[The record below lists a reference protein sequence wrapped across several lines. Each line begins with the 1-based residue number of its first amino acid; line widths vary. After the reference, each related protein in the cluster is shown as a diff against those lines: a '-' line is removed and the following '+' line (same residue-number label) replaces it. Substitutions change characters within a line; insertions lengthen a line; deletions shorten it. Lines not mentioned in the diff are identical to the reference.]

1 MPRGAAVHYGSIQD
15 GAVRVLHFLGIGRVP
30 KRPMIDATGGT
41 ERVALEIGRI
51 QARRG
56 AEVTIAS
63 MAPTAWH
70 GTWEGVNLRHLQPY
84 SWAKINYRGK
94 GKDFREHLSLTKFVR
109 LGRFDLVHLHEYRRT
124 RFFGNQPNVMHFHN
138 NPLDG
143 LADAALAEAAPHYWR
158 DLGRAGAQIAV
169 SSFVARRLQMSHQ
182 RAGESPA
189 ANIVVNQSGVDA
201 DALSAVQRQ
210 QARERV
216 RRELG
221 LKDSDVF
228 FMFAGAIRPEKG
240 VIQLARAFSKLS
252 EDHDNAFLAVAGG
265 SNLWIDGHGPQETTE
280 EQVGAILTKA
290 ATRGRAAMLG
300 VISPTVLPSYYA
312 AADVFVLPS
321 MFQETFGLVILEA
334 FAAGIPVIGARSG
347 GVPELV
353 EDTRNGLLVDQGDV
367 AGLCEAMRR
376 LLLDR
381 AMREQFG
388 AEARQTAAKMSW
400 ENTVDRLERIY
411 QKVLT
416 SN

>member
-1 MPRGAAVHYGSIQD
+1 
-15 GAVRVLHFLGIGRVP
+15 
-30 KRPMIDATGGT
+30 MIDATGGT
-41 ERVALEIGRI
+41 ERVALEIARI

-70 GTWEGVNLRHLQPY
+70 GTWERVNLRHLQPY

-94 GKDFREHLSLTKFVR
+94 SKDFGEHFSLTKFVR

-124 RFFGNQPNVMHFHN
+124 RLFGKQPNVMHFHN

-143 LADAALAEAAPHYWR
+143 LADTALAEAAPHYWR

-169 SSFVARRLQMSHQ
+169 SSFVARRLQLSHQ
-182 RAGESPA
+182 CAGEAPA

-216 RRELG
+216 RRDLG
-221 LKDSDVF
+221 LKDSDVL

-240 VIQLARAFSKLS
+240 VIQLAQAFSKLS
-252 EDHDNAFLAVAGG
+252 VDHDNAFLAVAGG
-265 SNLWIDGHGPQETTE
+265 SKLWIDGDGPQETTE
-280 EQVGAILTKA
+280 EQVGAILTNA
-290 ATRGRAAMLG
+290 ATRGRATMLG
-300 VISPTVLPSYYA
+300 VVSPTVLPSYYA

-353 EDTRNGLLVDQGDV
+353 EDNRNGLLVDQGDV

-388 AEARQTAAKMSW
+388 AEARQMAAKMSW